1 MSFRAKILSFV
12 EVLLRVPPLFLIDEI
27 LKVGLGISKIVEQ
40 DVPEQVV
47 PEQDVHVPELNK
59 ITTSYFNN
67 YSSGYITNDPLFYR
81 YIFLYL
87 TRLTLGLLGEFHC
100 H

>member
-27 LKVGLGISKIVEQ
+27 LKVGLGISKIVE
-40 DVPEQVV
+40 PEV
-47 PEQDVHVPELNK
+47 PEQDVPELNK

-87 TRLTLGLLGEFHC
+87 TRLTLGLLGKFHC